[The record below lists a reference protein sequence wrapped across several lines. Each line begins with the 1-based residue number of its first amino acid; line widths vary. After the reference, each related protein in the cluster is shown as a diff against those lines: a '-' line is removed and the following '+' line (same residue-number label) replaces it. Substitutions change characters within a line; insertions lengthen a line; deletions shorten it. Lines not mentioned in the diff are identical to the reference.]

1 MGRPYMLIMS
11 RRRILRIFALGGIS
25 SAVLAAC
32 NDDKQTVASL
42 AKDVKTDNI
51 TEQKAMVEGASE
63 SRANLAGTV
72 LIDGSS
78 TVGPIT
84 QAVAEEFQLLNPK
97 VRVPVG
103 ISGSGGGFKKFC
115 IGETD
120 VTNASRTIRQN
131 EVDQCVDSRIEFIE
145 LPVAFDGLAVLTN
158 PANRFVDCLTVEE
171 LKRIWEPEA
180 EDTVMNWSQVRNSF
194 PEEPL
199 VLYGPGVDSGTY
211 DYFTEIIV
219 GAEGASR
226 GDFTPSEDDNV
237 LVQGIAGDR
246 NAVGFFGLAYYT
258 ANADRLNL
266 VAVDGGD
273 GCMLPSTESINRGTY
288 SPLSRPL
295 FIYVSAEAADR
306 PEVEEYVHF
315 YMENARDLAGDVGYI
330 ALSDEAYKLALDRF
344 KNRVVGT
351 VFGGADLNV
360 GASIEQILSP

>member
-1 MGRPYMLIMS
+1 MLSIS
-11 RRRILRIFALGGIS
+11 RRRMLQMFGVAGIS

-32 NDDKQTVASL
+32 NGGKETMASST
-42 AKDVKTDNI
+42 KNGTINSTTTQKT
-51 TEQKAMVEGASE
+51 TGEGASE

-103 ISGSGGGFKKFC
+103 ISGSGGGFNKFC

-120 VTNASRTIRQN
+120 LSNASRPIRQK
-131 EVDQCVDSRIEFIE
+131 EVDKCVDSNIEFIE
-145 LPVAFDGLAVLTN
+145 LPVAFDGLAVMTN
-158 PANRFVDCLTVEE
+158 PDNSFVDCLTVDE
-171 LKRIWEPEA
+171 LKRMWEPDA
-180 EDTVMNWSQVRNSF
+180 EDTVINWSQIREGF
-194 PEEPL
+194 PEERL
-199 VLYGPGVDSGTY
+199 ILYGPGVDSGTY
-211 DYFTEIIV
+211 DHFTEVIV

-237 LVQGIAGDR
+237 LVQGISGDR

-266 VAVDGGD
+266 VAVNGGD
-273 GCMLPSTESINRGTY
+273 GCVMPSPESVNAGTY

-295 FIYVSAEAADR
+295 FIYISVEAADR
-306 PEVEEYVHF
+306 PEVQEYVHF
-315 YMENARDLAGDVGYI
+315 YMENARELAGDVGYV
-330 ALSDEAYKLALDRF
+330 ALSDEAYKLALERF
-344 KNRVVGT
+344 RNRVVGT
-351 VFGGADLNV
+351 VFGGFDAKS
-360 GASIEQILSP
+360 GASIEEMLSR

>member
-1 MGRPYMLIMS
+1 MLSLS
-11 RRRILRIFALGGIS
+11 RRRMLQMLGFAGIS
-25 SAVLAAC
+25 PAVLAAC
-32 NDDKQTVASL
+32 NGDKQTVAL
-42 AKDVKTDNI
+42 PAENM
-51 TEQKAMVEGASE
+51 KASSSATQQTTVEGAPKSE
-63 SRANLAGTV
+63 GNLAGTV

-78 TVGPIT
+78 TVSPIT
-84 QAVAEEFQLLNPK
+84 QAIAEEFQRLYPK

-120 VTNASRTIRQN
+120 LTNASRTIRQK
-131 EVDQCVDSRIEFIE
+131 EVDQCVDSNIEFIE

-158 PANRFVDCLTVEE
+158 PENEFVDCLTVDE
-171 LKRIWEPEA
+171 LKRMWEPDA
-180 EDTVMNWSQVRNSF
+180 EDIVSNWSQIRDGF
-194 PEEPL
+194 PEESL

-211 DYFTEIIV
+211 DYFTDVIV

-273 GCMLPSTESINRGTY
+273 GCQLPSTESVNTGIY

-315 YMENARDLAGDVGYI
+315 YMENARDLAGDVGYV
-330 ALSDEAYKLALDRF
+330 ALSDEAYKLALGRF

-351 VFGGADLNV
+351 VFGGTDVNI
-360 GASIEQILSP
+360 GASIEEILSP